1 MTQAAPV
8 IFKIPAKSPQP
19 GRGKSALPAARAK
32 AGRLHARVEWRPDG
46 SRPRATSVEV
56 SFYGGVA
63 HKD

>member
-8 IFKIPAKSPQP
+8 IFKIPAKSATGPRQ
-19 GRGKSALPAARAK
+19 GRPPCRAGEDRAASCAC
-32 AGRLHARVEWRPDG
+32 RVAAHG